1 MGGITLAQDE
11 QTVRTAAPGATAP
24 PPSPDGPPHHPDPA
38 LPPVPGP
45 RRAGLALT
53 GLALAVL
60 LAALQQLAL
69 AAVLPAVTADLPGRP
84 DRATWAVTAFL
95 LTATASLPLHGKLG
109 DLYGRK
115 AVFQGA
121 LTLFV
126 AASALAGWAR
136 TPDELVALRAVQGLG
151 AGGVLT
157 GAQALAA
164 DLAPARRR
172 GRHLGVLAAVFTVA
186 TVTGPLLGGYVTETA
201 SWRWTFHL
209 AVPGGLAALAVVGAA
224 LRPSTP
230 AGRGRGSAAAHRR
243 ARPDVLGALLLTA
256 ATACL
261 VLLLT
266 WGGTAHAWTSRT
278 ILGLACAAAGS
289 ALLHLVVAHRAPEP
303 VIPLR
308 LLRDPVFLVCAVVGA
323 VVGVALL
330 GVAVCLPALLRQ
342 DGARG
347 ALDTWLLILPLLG
360 ALAAASLVSGH
371 LVSRTGHYAVHAVI
385 GTAVAAVGMWLLSQL
400 DADTPRLDHSV
411 WQAVLGT
418 GIGLVLPV
426 LVLAVQNAA
435 RPGDVG
441 AATGALT
448 LCQQIGASAGVT
460 LLGTLFAGPRPL
472 PPVLRHGY
480 AHVYADAAPRILLH
494 LVPVLAVGLFVAF
507 FLKER
512 PLVSDPRPAAGAVP
526 AARGPRPVPPP
537 GPTPA
542 YAGPEPTGATPADA
556 VPTGVA
562 TPADAVPPHAM
573 PVDAAPLDAGPAASR
588 AAVPLAG
595 AAAPPPPEAAYGP
608 ASLPAPGAPVCGTVR
623 HHDGSPVPGAALTLI
638 DVRGRQTGRGAS
650 GADGR
655 YALSTPAPGA
665 YVLIASAAGHQPRA
679 VTLTAG
685 DRPDG
690 AVELDVVLGGAGRL
704 SGVVTTPDGS
714 PVQDAGVT
722 LTDVR
727 GDVVATARTASDG
740 GYLLTELIAGEYT
753 LASGAPGLRPT
764 AVPVTVQAA
773 RETRQDVELAG
784 GAVLCGTV
792 RAPGGRPVEDARV
805 TLLDAAGNVVDTL
818 TTGPDGIFRFVD
830 VPSGAHTVIATGYPP
845 VATALSVT
853 GGGRT
858 ERDVLL
864 GHDA

>member
-1 MGGITLAQDE
+1 M
-11 QTVRTAAPGATAP
+11 
-24 PPSPDGPPHHPDPA
+24 
-38 LPPVPGP
+38 
-45 RRAGLALT
+45 T

-69 AAVLPAVTADLPGRP
+69 APVLHAVTADLPGRP

-95 LTATASLPLHGKLG
+95 LTATAALPLHGKLG

-115 AVFQGA
+115 PVFQCA
-121 LTLFV
+121 LALFV
-126 AASALAGWAR
+126 AATALAGWAR
-136 TPDELVALRAVQGLG
+136 TPDELVALRALQGVG

-172 GRHLGVLAAVFTVA
+172 GRHLGLLAAAFTVA
-186 TVTGPLLGGYVTETA
+186 TVSGPLLGGYVTETA

-209 AVPGGLAALAVVGAA
+209 AVPGGLVALAVVGAA
-224 LRPSTP
+224 LRPP
-230 AGRGRGSAAAHRR
+230 AASGRGRGSAAAHRR
-243 ARPDVLGALLLTA
+243 ARPDLLGALLLTA
-256 ATACL
+256 ATTCL

-308 LLRDPVFLVCAVVGA
+308 LLRDPVLLVCAVVGA

-342 DGARG
+342 DGGARG
-347 ALDTWLLILPLLG
+347 ALDTLLLILPLLG

-385 GTAVAAVGMWLLSQL
+385 GAAVAAVGMWLLSQL

-435 RPGDVG
+435 RPGDIG

-448 LCQQIGASAGVT
+448 LCQQLGAGAGVT
-460 LLGTLFAGPRPL
+460 LLGTLFAEPHSL
-472 PPVLRHGY
+472 PPTLRHGY

-494 LVPVLAVGLFVAF
+494 LVPVLALGLFVAF
-507 FLKER
+507 FLKEK
-512 PLVSDPRPAAGAVP
+512 PLVSDPHPAAGAVP
-526 AARGPRPVPPP
+526 PARGPRPVPPP
-537 GPTPA
+537 GPAPA
-542 YAGPEPTGATPADA
+542 HAGPVPAGPADAAPADA
-556 VPTGVA
+556 VPHHA
-562 TPADAVPPHAM
+562 APADGV
-573 PVDAAPLDAGPAASR
+573 PAASR
-588 AAVPLAG
+588 DS
-595 AAAPPPPEAAYGP
+595 APRVGRPSPPPEAAYGP
-608 ASLPAPGAPVCGTVR
+608 ASLPGPGAPVCGTVR

-690 AVELDVVLGGAGRL
+690 TVELDVVLGGAGRL
-704 SGVVTTPDGS
+704 SGAVTTPDGS
-714 PVQDAGVT
+714 PVHDAGVT

-727 GDVVATARTASDG
+727 GDVVATARTGPDG

-753 LASGAPGLRPT
+753 LTCGAPGLRPT
-764 AVPVTVQAA
+764 AAPVTVQAA

-805 TLLDAAGNVVDTL
+805 TLLDALGNVVDTL

-830 VPSGAHTVIATGYPP
+830 LPSGAHTVIATGYPP
-845 VATALSVT
+845 VATALDVA